1 MHSLDSPRHA
11 DFIYPEMAFEDDLFL
26 LDRDAKIIGG
36 RFALSP
42 SPVNQDIY
50 TLYQIPPEEQKALRE
65 HTHSFDKRPMLLI
78 GQSPVLI
85 FDYLLPMTGRMLA
98 LVPTAPDL
106 VRLFLAPGRYADS
119 LSDDLVFSP
128 LACVRLQAQNEK
140 NYQHA
145 VRWLHTYLQPLT
157 FKGADGNDPDI
168 LRLALTLRVRRL
180 AQLSGCA
187 VCYDFGSFGFGQAPP
202 PETEAQSVLFFSLFL
217 LTRRAATDRGV
228 GLYLCRS
235 DDIPVVH
242 ALLRLYDAEDR
253 LPEFEGLEQIFKER
267 GMVFHA
273 ARLPT
278 DRALLHVRF
287 SVCRPNIR
295 AQELRNAFP
304 SFESGNDLFGKKSDA
319 LGNDSD
325 EERAAASFLL
335 SCFPKE
341 TNH

>member
-128 LACVRLQAQNEK
+128 LACVR
-140 NYQHA
+140 
-145 VRWLHTYLQPLT
+145 
-157 FKGADGNDPDI
+157 
-168 LRLALTLRVRRL
+168 
-180 AQLSGCA
+180 
-187 VCYDFGSFGFGQAPP
+187 
-202 PETEAQSVLFFSLFL
+202 
-217 LTRRAATDRGV
+217 
-228 GLYLCRS
+228 
-235 DDIPVVH
+235 
-242 ALLRLYDAEDR
+242 
-253 LPEFEGLEQIFKER
+253 
-267 GMVFHA
+267 
-273 ARLPT
+273 
-278 DRALLHVRF
+278 
-287 SVCRPNIR
+287 
-295 AQELRNAFP
+295 
-304 SFESGNDLFGKKSDA
+304 
-319 LGNDSD
+319 
-325 EERAAASFLL
+325 
-335 SCFPKE
+335 
-341 TNH
+341 

>member
-1 MHSLDSPRHA
+1 M
-11 DFIYPEMAFEDDLFL
+11 I
-26 LDRDAKIIGG
+26 
-36 RFALSP
+36 
-42 SPVNQDIY
+42 
-50 TLYQIPPEEQKALRE
+50 
-65 HTHSFDKRPMLLI
+65 
-78 GQSPVLI
+78 
-85 FDYLLPMTGRMLA
+85 
-98 LVPTAPDL
+98 
-106 VRLFLAPGRYADS
+106 
-119 LSDDLVFSP
+119 
-128 LACVRLQAQNEK
+128 
-140 NYQHA
+140 
-145 VRWLHTYLQPLT
+145 
-157 FKGADGNDPDI
+157 
-168 LRLALTLRVRRL
+168 LTLSVSVRP
-180 AQLSGCA
+180 
-187 VCYDFGSFGFGQAPP
+187 PP

-242 ALLRLYDAEDR
+242 ALLRLYDTEDR

-325 EERAAASFLL
+325 EERTAASFLL